1 MKQFFFHQPLLLGLV
16 ALLPGYL
23 PQVQSEC
30 VLIQLVIDESG
41 SMEKEQE
48 FLKLNAMPQVIDD
61 LRIKYGQDVYVCSWG
76 FGYTNRGK

>member
-41 SMEKEQE
+41 SME
-48 FLKLNAMPQVIDD
+48 
-61 LRIKYGQDVYVCSWG
+61 
-76 FGYTNRGK
+76 